1 MVLTLE
7 DSDYYLS
14 YAYLKN
20 KTDYYFVGF
29 QTANFF
35 QAGYYSLGRLRH
47 YGLQSYVSHPFS
59 RFQRLDFGLTWHNI
73 SYDILDRVINAFGQ
87 EELLKRPGSIKYSTV
102 LPMMSWII
110 DNSVFGL
117 SLIHI

>member
-1 MVLTLE
+1 M
-7 DSDYYLS
+7 
-14 YAYLKN
+14 
-20 KTDYYFVGF
+20 
-29 QTANFF
+29 
-35 QAGYYSLGRLRH
+35 
-47 YGLQSYVSHPFS
+47 QSYISHPFS

-110 DNSVFGL
+110 DNSVFGITGPVDGFRQNTSITASPGWGDNFL
-117 SLIHI
+117 FKQ